1 MDSRSSFKLKTQ
13 LPTDNSTANRQ
24 LPTANFKALIILA
37 LLLVVAATGEAQRR
51 GGGRGG
57 FNVRPAAPE
66 DFDGSWQF
74 CRVAFRQ
81 NRNGDGGGW
90 SVDYPR
96 ADINMS
102 IRLSELTKTTVS
114 FAGPDEPN
122 HVVIRLTDPTL
133 FQCPFIMMTEVGAAF
148 IDDAEAEAL
157 RNYLLKGG
165 FLWAD
170 DFWGEWAWQTW
181 AEQIGK
187 ALPPGQ
193 FPPKDLPNDHPLFRT
208 IFDIGGGVPQIAS
221 IGFWLGSGGGT
232 SERYQESAQAR
243 ARGIFDKEGRL
254 MVLMTHNTDIGDSWE
269 EEASNPQYFYEFST
283 KGYAFGIDA
292 IVYSMTH

>member
-1 MDSRSSFKLKTQ
+1 MRF
-13 LPTDNSTANRQ
+13 LP
-24 LPTANFKALIILA
+24 LILA
-37 LLLVVAATGEAQRR
+37 LVLAAVSNGEAQRR
-51 GGGRGG
+51 GGRGS
-57 FNVRPAAPE
+57 FSISPATPE

-90 SVDYPR
+90 SVDFPR

-102 IRLSELTKTTVS
+102 IRLSELTKTTVGFS
-114 FAGPDEPN
+114 GPGEPK
-122 HVVIRLTDPTL
+122 HQVVRLTDPTL

-148 IDDAEAEAL
+148 MDDTDAEAL

-170 DFWGEWAWQTW
+170 DFWGEYAYEAWIDQLS
-181 AEQIGK
+181 K

-193 FPPKDLPNDHPLFRT
+193 FPAKDLPKDHPLFRAL
-208 IFDIGGGVPQIAS
+208 FDIGGVPQIAS
-221 IGFWLGSGGGT
+221 IGNWLGTGST
-232 SERYQESAQAR
+232 SERGAESAVPH
-243 ARGIFDKEGRL
+243 ARGVFDAAGRL

-269 EEASNPQYFYEFST
+269 EEASHPQYFYEFST
-283 KGYAFGIDA
+283 KGYAFGVNA
-292 IVYSMTH
+292 IVYAMTH

>member
-13 LPTDNSTANRQ
+13 LPTENSTANRQ
-24 LPTANFKALIILA
+24 LPTANFKPLIILA
-37 LLLVVAATGEAQRR
+37 LLLALAATGEAQRR

-90 SVDYPR
+90 SVDFPR
-96 ADINMS
+96 ADINVS

-114 FAGPDEPN
+114 FAGPEEPN

-133 FQCPFIMMTEVGAAF
+133 YQCPFIMMTEVGAAYM
-148 IDDAEAEAL
+148 DEAEAEAL

-170 DFWGEWAWQTW
+170 DFWGEWAWQAW
-181 AEQIGK
+181 AEQLGK

-193 FPPKDLPNDHPLFRT
+193 FPIKDLPHDHPLFRS

-221 IGFWLGSGGGT
+221 IGNWLGTGST
-232 SERYQESAQAR
+232 SERGAESAVPHAR
-243 ARGIFDKEGRL
+243 AVFDQSGRI

-283 KGYAFGIDA
+283 KGYAFGINA
-292 IVYSMTH
+292 LVYSMTH

>member
-1 MDSRSSFKLKTQ
+1 VR
-13 LPTDNSTANRQ
+13 A
-24 LPTANFKALIILA
+24 AALILAIVLA
-37 LLLVVAATGEAQRR
+37 LAETGQALVVSEFSIARDRERVERQRR

-57 FNVRPAAPE
+57 FSVRPAVPE

-74 CRVAFRQ
+74 CRVAFQQ

-114 FAGPDEPN
+114 FAAPDEPN

-148 IDDAEAEAL
+148 ITDAEAEAL

-232 SERYQESAQAR
+232 SERYQESAQAH
-243 ARGIFDKEGRL
+243 ARGIFDQQGRL

-292 IVYSMTH
+292 VVYSMTH

>member
-1 MDSRSSFKLKTQ
+1 MKSR
-13 LPTDNSTANRQ
+13 A
-24 LPTANFKALIILA
+24 ALIT
-37 LLLVVAATGEAQRR
+37 LVVVLGLSVAGEAQRR

-57 FNVRPAAPE
+57 FNVRPAVPE
-66 DFDGSWQF
+66 DFDSSWQF
-74 CRVAFRQ
+74 CRVAFRG

-114 FAGPDEPN
+114 FSGPQDPN

-133 FQCPFIMMTEVGAAF
+133 FQCPFIMMTEVGAAYM
-148 IDDAEAEAL
+148 DEAEAEAL

-170 DFWGEWAWQTW
+170 DFWGEYAWEVW
-181 AEQIGK
+181 IEQLGK
-187 ALPPGQ
+187 ALPAAQ
-193 FPPKDLPNDHPLFRT
+193 FPWKDLPKDHPLFRT
-208 IFDIGGGVPQIAS
+208 IFETPGVPQIAS

-232 SERYQESAQAR
+232 SERYQDSAEAHAR
-243 ARGIFDKEGRL
+243 AVYDASGRM
-254 MVLMTHNTDIGDSWE
+254 MVLMTHNTDLGDSWE

-283 KGYAFGIDA
+283 KGYAFGINA
-292 IVYSMTH
+292 IVYAMTH

>member
-1 MDSRSSFKLKTQ
+1 VRIV
-13 LPTDNSTANRQ
+13 
-24 LPTANFKALIILA
+24 ALIVV
-37 LLLVVAATGEAQRR
+37 LVVAAAAIGEAQRRGGGGR

-57 FNVRPAAPE
+57 FNVRPANPE

-96 ADINMS
+96 ADINLS

-114 FAGPDEPN
+114 FAAPQEPN
-122 HVVIRLTDPTL
+122 HVIVRLTDPTL
-133 FQCPFIMMTEVGAAF
+133 FQCPFIMMTEVGAAYL
-148 IDDAEAEAL
+148 DDQEAEAL

-165 FLWAD
+165 FLWGD
-170 DFWGEWAWQTW
+170 DFWGEYAWEAW
-181 AEQIGK
+181 MEQFTK
-187 ALPPGQ
+187 ALPAATYPVR
-193 FPPKDLPNDHPLFRT
+193 DLPKDHPLFHSVFEIST
-208 IFDIGGGVPQIAS
+208 GVPQIAS

-232 SERYQESAQAR
+232 SERYQESAEPH
-243 ARGIFDKEGRL
+243 ARGVFDAQGRML
-254 MVLMTHNTDIGDSWE
+254 ALFTHNTDLGDSWE

-283 KGYAFGIDA
+283 KGYAFGVNA
-292 IVYSMTH
+292 LVYAMTH

>member
-1 MDSRSSFKLKTQ
+1 VK
-13 LPTDNSTANRQ
+13 A
-24 LPTANFKALIILA
+24 AALILAIVLA
-37 LLLVVAATGEAQRR
+37 LAATGEAQRR
-51 GGGRGG
+51 GGRGG
-57 FNVRPAAPE
+57 FSIRAAVPE

-74 CRVAFRQ
+74 CRVAFQQ

-90 SVDYPR
+90 SVDFPR

-114 FAGPDEPN
+114 FAGPEEPK

-133 FQCPFIMMTEVGAAF
+133 YQCPFIMMTEVGAAY
-148 IDDAEAEAL
+148 ISEAEAEAL
-157 RNYLLKGG
+157 RTYLLKGG

-170 DFWGEWAWQTW
+170 DFWGEYAWEAW

-193 FPPKDLPNDHPLFRT
+193 FPPKDLPDDHPLFRS

-232 SERYQESAQAR
+232 SERYQDSAEAH
-243 ARGIFDKEGRL
+243 ARGIYDQQGRL

-292 IVYSMTH
+292 IVYSLTH